1 YINVQTPA
9 ETIYVRVESVTDAT
23 CNDTGSFDIT
33 VSPTPVA
40 NVPMDMIACDDVSND
55 GIATFILSSRNSMV
69 LGAQNPADFNISY
82 HSTQA
87 DADANTAALTSSG
100 YMNAGTGP
108 ETIYVRIESV
118 LNDACYNTTSFLI
131 RVDPQAV
138 FNTAQTITLCDDASN
153 DGFEIFDITSNEAD
167 ILGVQNPTDFT
178 ITYHN
183 TQMDADMDTAS
194 IPNPVSYTNISTG
207 VEILV

>member
-1 YINVQTPA
+1 
-9 ETIYVRVESVTDAT
+9 
-23 CNDTGSFDIT
+23 
-33 VSPTPVA
+33 
-40 NVPMDMIACDDVSND
+40 
-55 GIATFILSSRNSMV
+55 
-69 LGAQNPADFNISY
+69 
-82 HSTQA
+82 
-87 DADANTAALTSSG
+87 
-100 YMNAGTGP
+100 
-108 ETIYVRIESV
+108 
-118 LNDACYNTTSFLI
+118 LI

-194 IPNPVSYTNISTG
+194 IPNPVSYTNISTP
-207 VEILV
+207 VETIYVRISPTGNMNCYATGTFDIEVIPTAIANPVTDMTLCDDPSNDGTELFDLSAQTATVLGTQLPADVEVTYHVSQ